1 MSGLENKIDYFRSAL
16 DRLKESA
23 KVDVTDSVIMDGVIQ
38 RFEFTFE
45 LAWKTLKA
53 FMEYK
58 GFSVPVSPR
67 DILKDAYAAGIITDG
82 DTFIKMLTDRNIS
95 SHTYDEEMAYELY
108 GRIKDRYISIFSDL
122 LEYIEKETNS

>member
-1 MSGLENKIDYFRSAL
+1 MSRLENKIDYFRSAL

-23 KVDVTDSVIMDGVIQ
+23 EVDVTDSVIMDGVIQ

-67 DILKDAYAAGIITDG
+67 DILKDAYAAGIIEEG

-95 SHTYDEEMAYELY
+95 SHTYDEEMALELY
-108 GRIKDRYISIFSDL
+108 GRIKNDYISLLCEL
-122 LEYIEKETNS
+122 LEYVEREVR

>member
-1 MSGLENKIDYFRSAL
+1 
-16 DRLKESA
+16 
-23 KVDVTDSVIMDGVIQ
+23 MDGVIQ

-67 DILKDAYAAGIITDG
+67 DILKDAYAAGIIEEG
-82 DTFIKMLTDRNIS
+82 DIFIKMLTDRNIS
-95 SHTYDEEMAYELY
+95 SHTYDEEMALELY
-108 GRIKDRYISIFSDL
+108 GRIKNDYISLLCEL
-122 LEYIEKETNS
+122 LEYVEREVR

>member
-1 MSGLENKIDYFRSAL
+1 MSRLENKIDYFRSAL
-16 DRLKESA
+16 ERLKESSE
-23 KVDVTDSVIMDGVIQ
+23 VVVTDSVIMDGVIQ

-67 DILKDAYAAGIITDG
+67 DILKDAYAAGIIEEG
-82 DTFIKMLTDRNIS
+82 DAFIKMLTDRNIS
-95 SHTYDEEMAYELY
+95 SHTYDEEMAHELY
-108 GRIKDRYISIFSDL
+108 GRIKGEYISLLSAL
-122 LEYIEKETNS
+122 LEYIEKEVG

>member
-1 MSGLENKIDYFRSAL
+1 MLRLTQKVDYFKSAL

-23 KVDVTDSVIMDGVIQ
+23 DVEVTNPVVMDGVIQ

-45 LAWKTLKA
+45 LAWKTLKE

-58 GFSVPVSPR
+58 GFSVSVSPR
-67 DILKDAYAAGIITDG
+67 DIFKDAYAAGIITDG

-108 GRIKDRYISIFSDL
+108 GRIKDRYISILSDL
-122 LEYIEKETNS
+122 LECIEKEINS

>member
-1 MSGLENKIDYFRSAL
+1 MSRLENKIDYFRSAL

-23 KVDVTDSVIMDGVIQ
+23 EVDVTDSVIMDGVIQ

-67 DILKDAYAAGIITDG
+67 DILKDAYAAGIIEEG
-82 DTFIKMLTDRNIS
+82 DIFIKMLTDRNIS
-95 SHTYDEEMAYELY
+95 SHTYDEEMALELY
-108 GRIKDRYISIFSDL
+108 GRIKNDYISLLCEL
-122 LEYIEKETNS
+122 LEYVEREVR